1 MPASH
6 GKQKQ
11 REKQKKKREAAKR
24 KAAHRPSLADLSPTS
39 VLRQAAALPVG
50 RCFVSADVEDASLEM
65 PRLVSVVVTRRSPVG
80 IVVPAMALV
89 DRTCLGVKNA
99 FVAQPMIEAEVDR
112 FIANIGEAHQ
122 VGMKECDFL
131 FAQSVVFHA
140 VDYAR
145 SLGFEPHKDFPE
157 ILFGPRPA
165 ELLDTPLARPS
176 KPVYVSG
183 PDDQP
188 FRIVEHL
195 EKTVGPN
202 NFLFSIGTRP
212 AQPMP
217 EIPGLDL
224 DDEEDEEDDA
234 LAP

>member
-24 KAAHRPSLADLSPTS
+24 RAVHRPSLADLSPTS

-65 PRLVSVVVTRRSPVG
+65 PRLVSVVITRRSPVG

-99 FVAQPMIEAEVDR
+99 FVAQPMVEAELDR
-112 FIANIGEAHQ
+112 FITNIGEAHE

-157 ILFGPRPA
+157 ILFGPRP
-165 ELLDTPLARPS
+165 EQLLDTPLARPS
-176 KPVYVSG
+176 MPVYVAG
-183 PDDQP
+183 PDD
-188 FRIVEHL
+188 RAVDVVNRL
-195 EKTVGPN
+195 EKAVGPN
-202 NFLFSIGTRP
+202 NFLFSMG
-212 AQPMP
+212 
-217 EIPGLDL
+217 GLPRKASEL
-224 DDEEDEEDDA
+224 LAEEDDGDEDDEDDD